1 MGIEDKTAGSSGLKP
16 AELPER
22 YWPALSAWDIVEV
35 EHGLP
40 MYFVEFT
47 RNVSVPLPRMWIV
60 QEDLIL
66 LDAVRQIGSR
76 WMHSLK
82 ICDMLRPDTAQRSAF
97 TVVNELWRVP
107 LEGRER
113 SLVLVRDQNNR
124 LFAPMAVIPN
134 PEELLAN
141 AELIW
146 HRKVRAAGTH

>member
-1 MGIEDKTAGSSGLKP
+1 MGIEDKVADVSGLKP
-16 AELPER
+16 ADLPER

-60 QEDLIL
+60 QEDLVL

-82 ICDMLRPDTAQRSAF
+82 VCDMLRPDTAQRSAF

-107 LEGRER
+107 LERRGTA
-113 SLVLVRDQNNR
+113 LVLVRDQNNR

-134 PEELLAN
+134 PEELLDK